1 MTESPVPPL
10 PAVSLTPFFEPACVA
25 VVGASRERNKI
36 GSEVLHNLVATGFTG
51 AVVPIHPS
59 AEFIQ
64 GLKAYPLLVHVPFAV
79 DLAIIVVPA
88 ELVPAAVDDCLAKQV
103 PAICIISAGFGECS
117 SEGRDIERGLVEK
130 IRRAGSRPRNK

>member
-10 PAVSLTPFFEPACVA
+10 PAASLTPFFEPACVA

-59 AEFIQ
+59 AESIQ

-79 DLAIIVVPA
+79 DLAIIDRRRVAGGDAVPRS
-88 ELVPAAVDDCLAKQV
+88 PRGGRAAQQSDH
-103 PAICIISAGFGECS
+103 
-117 SEGRDIERGLVEK
+117 RRG
-130 IRRAGSRPRNK
+130 SPRGHLPDRVHHIWLPGCVT

>member
-59 AEFIQ
+59 AESIQ
-64 GLKAYPLLVHVPFAV
+64 GLKAYPRLVDVPFAV
-79 DLAIIVVPA
+79 DLAVIVVPA
-88 ELVPAAVDDCLAKQV
+88 ELVPASVDDCLAKQV
-103 PAICIISAGFGECS
+103 PAICIISAGFGE
-117 SEGRDIERGLVEK
+117 
-130 IRRAGSRPRNK
+130 